1 MTTDL
6 FTEAE
11 LAERLSELAEKYG
24 MNIDDFFAETMECQ
38 DCIESYHDSGIA
50 SAIRDGW
57 AEIEWLPESPR
68 ANYLGICPECKNQV
82 EQSA

>member
-1 MTTDL
+1 MSNNL

-11 LAERLSELAEKYG
+11 LAERLSNLAEKYG
-24 MNIDDFFAETMECQ
+24 MNVEDFLAETMECQ

-50 SAIRDGW
+50 SAIRGGW
-57 AEIEWLPESPR
+57 AEIEWIPESPR
-68 ANYLGICPECKNQV
+68 ANYRGICPECKRD

>member
-1 MTTDL
+1 MTANL

-11 LAERLSELAEKYG
+11 LAERLRSLAEKYG
-24 MNIDDFFAETMECQ
+24 MNIEDFLAETIECQ

-57 AEIEWLPESPR
+57 SGIEWVPESPR
-68 ANYLGICPECKNQV
+68 ANYRGLCPECKNQE